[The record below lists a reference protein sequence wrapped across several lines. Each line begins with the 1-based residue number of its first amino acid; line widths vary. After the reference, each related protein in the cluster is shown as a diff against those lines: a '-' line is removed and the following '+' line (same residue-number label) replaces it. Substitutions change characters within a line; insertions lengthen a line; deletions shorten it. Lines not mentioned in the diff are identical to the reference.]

1 MKGYLGRRGEAWEL
15 RVYLGIDPVTRKQRY
30 ATRTFRGGKRE
41 AQRLLAEMVL
51 EAERGLAVRT
61 TATVGELLEAWF
73 ELAQHDFSPKTVR
86 ETRGMM
92 DRYLIPKLGEVRLT
106 KLKASDLDSFYR
118 RLTASGGSAG
128 APLAAGTVRRIHGI
142 LHRALAQGV
151 KWGWLG
157 LNPASAATP
166 PRVPV
171 SDIRPPSG
179 PDLVRVL
186 QRALDREPE
195 LACFLV
201 LASATGARRSELVAL
216 KWSDVDTDRRTLTIQ
231 RGIVQG
237 PDGLVEKEAKTHSA
251 RRIGLDEQTTQLVLE
266 HRDRTRQRADL
277 CGLVVA
283 DTAFVF
289 SNSIDATVPWY
300 PDSVSRSFRRLARA
314 EGLDGVRLHDLRHF
328 VATQLLGAGVD
339 IRTVAGRLGHRN
351 ASTTLNVYAH
361 FLAQTD
367 EAAANIIGSVIS
379 RSSPNEGSAD
389 PTQGQ

>member
-1 MKGYLGRRGEAWEL
+1 M
-15 RVYLGIDPVTRKQRY
+15 YLGIDPVTRKQRY
-30 ATRTFRGGKRE
+30 ATRSFRGGKRE

-61 TATVGELLEAWF
+61 TATVGELLEEWF
-73 ELAQHDFSPKTVR
+73 ELARHDFSPKTVR

-92 DRYLIPKLGEVRLT
+92 DRYLIPKLGAVRLT

-118 RLTASGGSAG
+118 RLTLGGGAGG

-142 LHRALAQGV
+142 LRRALSQGV

-157 LNPASAATP
+157 VNPASAATP

-171 SDIRPPSG
+171 PDIRPPSG
-179 PDLVRVL
+179 PELVRVL
-186 QRALDREPE
+186 QRALDSEPE

-216 KWSDVDTDRRTLTIQ
+216 RWTDVDVDRRTLTIQ
-231 RGIVQG
+231 RGIVHG
-237 PDGLVEKEAKTHSA
+237 PDGLVEKDTKTHAA
-251 RRIGLDEQTTQLVLE
+251 RRIGLDEQTALMLRE
-266 HRDRTRQRADL
+266 HRDRTRARAEL
-277 CGLVVA
+277 CGL
-283 DTAFVF
+283 DLEESAFVF
-289 SNSIDATVPWY
+289 SSSADATAPWY
-300 PDSVSRSFRRLARA
+300 PDSVSRSFRRLCRE
-314 EGLDGVRLHDLRHF
+314 EGLVDVRLHDLRHF

-361 FLAQTD
+361 FLAHAD
-367 EAAANIIGSVIS
+367 EAAANVIGSVIA
-379 RSSPNEGSAD
+379 RRPGEASPAEQ
-389 PTQGQ
+389 T